1 MHIAVVGCGYWGP
14 NLVRNLNAIPSCK
27 KVTCCDVD
35 ARKLE
40 RLRLRFPDNGFTA
53 NVDEVLSDPTVDGVV
68 IATSV
73 STHFKLAMQVIEA
86 GKHVFVEKPMT
97 ASAKDAESLIAAAE
111 KGNRALM
118 VGHTFLFS
126 PPVIKIKE
134 CIQKGELGK
143 IYYISASRVNL
154 GLHQK
159 DVSVIWDLAP
169 HDFSILFYW
178 LDETPVKIW
187 AIGRDCIVKG
197 IPDVA
202 FVTMEFPSG
211 TQAHLQISWLAP
223 SKLRRTAIVGSKK
236 MLVYDDTENVEKV
249 KIFDKGVHYKDPET
263 YGEFQLSYRSGDI
276 WSPRLDTDEPLQVEM
291 VSFLESVRTGNVEKS
306 GGKTGLNVVK
316 ALEAA
321 EESLKNQGRMMSI
334 G

>member
-1 MHIAVVGCGYWGP
+1 MHVAVVGCGYWGP
-14 NLVRNLNAIPSCK
+14 NLVRNLVALPSCE
-27 KVTCCDVD
+27 KVTCCDLDVK
-35 ARKLE
+35 KLN
-40 RLRLRFPDNGFTA
+40 RLRQRFPDNKYTQSF
-53 NVDEVLSDPTVDGVV
+53 DEVLGDASIEGVL

-73 STHFKLAMQVIEA
+73 SSHFSLAQKALKA

-97 ASAKDAESLIAAAE
+97 ASVHESEQLIRLAET
-111 KGNRALM
+111 KNRILM

-134 CIQKGELGK
+134 IIQKGELGK

-178 LDETPVKIW
+178 LDEIPNKVW

-202 FVTMEFPSG
+202 FVAMEFPSG

-223 SKLRRTAIVGSKK
+223 SKLRRTAIVGSEK

-249 KIFDKGVHYKDPET
+249 KIFDKGVNYKDPET

-276 WSPRLDTDEPLQVEM
+276 WSPRLDTYEPLQMEM
-291 VSFLESVRTGNVEKS
+291 ESFLTAIKTGKIEKS
-306 GGKTGLNVVK
+306 TGSDGLKVVK
-316 ALEAA
+316 VLEAA
-321 EESLKNQGRMMSI
+321 EKSLKDEGKQI
-334 G
+334 TIK

>member
-1 MHIAVVGCGYWGP
+1 
-14 NLVRNLNAIPSCK
+14 
-27 KVTCCDVD
+27 
-35 ARKLE
+35 
-40 RLRLRFPDNGFTA
+40 
-53 NVDEVLSDPTVDGVV
+53 
-68 IATSV
+68 
-73 STHFKLAMQVIEA
+73 
-86 GKHVFVEKPMT
+86 
-97 ASAKDAESLIAAAE
+97 
-111 KGNRALM
+111 M

-134 CIQKGELGK
+134 IIRERKLGK
-143 IYYISASRVNL
+143 IYYISTSRVNL

-178 LDETPVKIW
+178 LEETPSKIW
-187 AIGRDCIVKG
+187 ALGRDCIVKG

-223 SKLRRTAIVGSKK
+223 SKLRRTAIVGSEK

-249 KIFDKGVHYKDPET
+249 KVFDKGVNYKDPET

-276 WSPRLDTDEPLQVEM
+276 WSPRLDTYEPLQVEM
-291 VSFLESVRTGNVEKS
+291 ETFLKAMKEGRIEKA
-306 GGKTGLNVVK
+306 GGQEGMKVVQ

-321 EESLKNQGRMMSI
+321 EKSLKNEGKMI
-334 G
+334 GIQ